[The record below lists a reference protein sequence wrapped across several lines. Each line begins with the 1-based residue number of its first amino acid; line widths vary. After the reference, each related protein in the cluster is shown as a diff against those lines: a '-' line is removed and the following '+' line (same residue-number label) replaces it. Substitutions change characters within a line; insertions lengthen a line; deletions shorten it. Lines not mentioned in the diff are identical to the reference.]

1 MIKEV
6 EGDILLSK
14 ADAIAHGVAPMDHFD
29 TGFAFSI
36 RENYPSMYKDF
47 RHYCQTFH
55 PKPGEVWLWQS
66 ADKRKIFNLLTQ
78 EAAPAASAHP
88 GRATASAMRHCL
100 KNLVR
105 QLEKEGIKSLA
116 ITKLSTGVG
125 GMDWNEVQSILH
137 EYLDALAIPVY
148 VYSVYRKDIQATEV

>member
-6 EGDILLSK
+6 EGDILLSN

-29 TGFAFSI
+29 TGFSLSL

-55 PKPGEVWLWQS
+55 PKPGEVWFWQS

-78 EAAPAASAHP
+78 EPAPAASAHP
-88 GRATASAMRHCL
+88 GRLLRTPHP
-100 KNLVR
+100 
-105 QLEKEGIKSLA
+105 Q
-116 ITKLSTGVG
+116 
-125 GMDWNEVQSILH
+125 
-137 EYLDALAIPVY
+137 
-148 VYSVYRKDIQATEV
+148 